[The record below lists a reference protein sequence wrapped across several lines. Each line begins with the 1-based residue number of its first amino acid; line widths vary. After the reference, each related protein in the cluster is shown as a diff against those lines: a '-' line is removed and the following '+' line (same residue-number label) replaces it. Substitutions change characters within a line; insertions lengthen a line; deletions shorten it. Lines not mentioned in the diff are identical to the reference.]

1 VPALAIALSPDIHPR
16 PFTLEDPLAVLSSWL
31 RLDDQTR
38 RDIRSGG
45 TVVGTL
51 DAHDPSQIVVFAA
64 ARIDVSPEQFVERV
78 RDSPRLWRGQGIPVT
93 GKFSTPIRVDDVTE
107 MSLSDDDLQALRRC
121 QPGACEVK
129 LAGAQMARIKSAVE
143 RAPADWRAAALDA
156 FRLVVMQ
163 AIETYR
169 REGLSGLHAINDHE
183 APIDRHA
190 TFSRLMA
197 AADIAR
203 NVTPGLAQYL
213 AHYPRLALPA
223 GAEEQ
228 LHWLQTVLLPKPT
241 IQVWHA
247 TIQRR
252 PALDVADVAVLSRQ
266 VLATHYVNG
275 SLALTIL
282 TRAAPERYL
291 VYVNWTSV
299 DGLDG
304 ILSAIRRYFVERRVR
319 SAARKAFETFKD
331 RIERS

>member
-1 VPALAIALSPDIHPR
+1 
-16 PFTLEDPLAVLSSWL
+16 
-31 RLDDQTR
+31 
-38 RDIRSGG
+38 
-45 TVVGTL
+45 
-51 DAHDPSQIVVFAA
+51 
-64 ARIDVSPEQFVERV
+64 
-78 RDSPRLWRGQGIPVT
+78 
-93 GKFSTPIRVDDVTE
+93 
-107 MSLSDDDLQALRRC
+107 
-121 QPGACEVK
+121 
-129 LAGAQMARIKSAVE
+129 
-143 RAPADWRAAALDA
+143 
-156 FRLVVMQ
+156 
-163 AIETYR
+163 
-169 REGLSGLHAINDHE
+169 
-183 APIDRHA
+183 
-190 TFSRLMA
+190 MA

-228 LHWLQTVLLPKPT
+228 LHCLQTVLLPKPT

-331 RIERS
+331 RIELLALHLRCVHIDLGVEFAVAGRLAQSPAHRARHLENHSFDRHSLASLEPPTLALDRKDVKRSVRGLGEEAVLLRQPVDFKA